1 MSYLFDMNSSPAH
14 NQPEREQAPAIAYL
28 NPIPVVVAIVPVI
41 ATNPATGAQEVG
53 LLTIERG
60 FPPQQ
65 GHLALPG
72 GYLEYEDWRVGVLR
86 ELAEETGVALSN
98 IDEVTLQGV
107 HSIDQN
113 RKLVIFGKVPPI
125 RETLLRSFSP
135 SEECPRYE
143 ILFEA
148 RELAFSTHS
157 EIARRFFAPRPT
169 QIPADLNSL
178 ALPSLPHP

>member
-1 MSYLFDMNSSPAH
+1 MIPSPAH
-14 NQPEREQAPAIAYL
+14 NQPEQEQAPTISYL
-28 NPIPVVVAIVPVI
+28 NPKPVVVAIVPVL
-41 ATNPATGAQEVG
+41 ATNPATGVKEVG

-60 FPPQQ
+60 IPPQR

-72 GYLEYEDWRVGVLR
+72 GYLEYEDWRFGLLR
-86 ELAEETGVALSN
+86 ELAEETGVTLSN
-98 IDEVTLQGV
+98 LGDVTLQGV

-113 RKLVIFGKVPPI
+113 RKIAIFGRLPTI
-125 RETLLRSFSP
+125 NEDLLGAFTP

-157 EIARRFFAPRPT
+157 DIARSFFSPREGAKHP
-169 QIPADLNSL
+169 DLNSL
-178 ALPSLPHP
+178 TLPPVTRP